1 MDNSASQ
8 ELVASNPEP
17 RNWKGIVISIL
28 CILFVILLVA
38 VSVVWMTP
46 PDPGPRVK
54 GERIR
59 LDTILDGKFK
69 PNSFN
74 ASWFQGSR
82 LVYINIDGGL
92 SVFDART
99 KMTKELLDN
108 ATFRTLNSNNFKI
121 SDDLKHIMIVHDS
134 KRVFRYSAQS
144 KYTIQ
149 SLENRNLPLI
159 KVGTAEVNDASPSQE
174 YLQYAEFVPG
184 GGVVFVKHNNI
195 FYKPNMKTGVVHKV
209 TLSGLQGTIYNGV
222 ADWLYEEEILG
233 QSEALWVSKDGSRLA
248 YVSFNDSLVE
258 SVTLREYGTLKD
270 SGAPIKESQLR
281 EKTFRYP
288 KAGSTNPTVEV
299 FVHMFREDGKGKT
312 VKMVPP
318 EEVKNQDHYVCAVNW
333 VSADS
338 VAVLWMNRLQ
348 NTSFHTMC
356 LPPQYICLQI
366 HVERV
371 SENGGI
377 GWVENRGLPK
387 FKSTGKEMVLIEPIR
402 DGDAGYFPQLV
413 HGKVST
419 SQIIPAMQ
427 LTQGQFE
434 VTKVVGWDENENM
447 IYYMATLPAEP
458 GVRHLFRKSTENSA
472 TNRTCLTCQNQQKF
486 DLGVSNGTLM
496 PCDYSE
502 VIVSPGFEAYVQH
515 CLGPDIPSTH
525 IYSLPDNTLIWTMDT
540 NGKLHDQVSVSS
552 MPSYEEFSIHLPGTN
567 FKARVKLT
575 LPPVLR
581 EEEDFTFPLLINV
594 YGGPGTQTV
603 SSKWSVGWDTY
614 LASQRNF
621 IVASVDVRGTGF
633 QGDDFKHAIFRK
645 LGSYEVTDTLHVIR
659 HLADKLP
666 YIDDNKICVWG
677 WSYGGYLTGMILAED
692 GRLAVQGRKR
702 LLSCGIAVAPV
713 TQWHNYDSAYTERFM
728 GMPTPESNW
737 KGFTESS
744 LTGKA
749 EYIADNTFMVV
760 HGTGDDNVH
769 VQHTMMLSKSLVNH
783 HIIFRQQIY
792 PDEAHGLYGV
802 IKHEHQTMEAFL
814 DDVYGPIEDFFEND
828 YYLAAAK
835 LLEKYA
841 PNGGAH

>member
-1 MDNSASQ
+1 MDGGTVENSASQ

-28 CILFVILLVA
+28 VILFVIVLVA
-38 VSVVWMTP
+38 ASVVWMTP
-46 PDPGPRVK
+46 PDPGPRVQ

-69 PNSFN
+69 PNAFN

-92 SVFDART
+92 SVFDAKT
-99 KMTKELLDN
+99 KNTKELLDN

-121 SDDLKHIMIVHDS
+121 SDDLKHIMIIHDTQ
-134 KRVFRYSAQS
+134 RVFRYSSES

-149 SLENRNLPLI
+149 NLENRDFPLI
-159 KVGTAEVNDASPSQE
+159 KVGTEEVNDAGPSQE
-174 YLQYAEFVPG
+174 FLQYAEFVSG
-184 GGVVFVKHNNI
+184 GGIVFVKHNNI
-195 FYKPNMKTGVVHKV
+195 FYKPNMKTGAVHRI
-209 TLSGLQGTIYNGV
+209 TLSGLRGTIYNGV

-233 QSEALWVSKDGSRLA
+233 QSEALWVSKEGSKLA
-248 YVSFNDSLVE
+248 YVTFNDTLVE
-258 SVTLREYGTLKD
+258 KVTLREYGTPKD
-270 SGAPIKESQLR
+270 SGAPIKEKGLR

-299 FVHMFREDGKGKT
+299 FVHTLRKDGKGKT
-312 VKMVPP
+312 KKITPP
-318 EEVKNQDHYVCAVNW
+318 EEVKNQDHYVCAVSW
-333 VSADS
+333 VSEDS
-338 VAVLWMNRLQ
+338 LAVLWMNRLQ
-348 NTSFHTMC
+348 NTSFHTVC
-356 LPPQYICLQI
+356 QPPQYICLQI
-366 HVERV
+366 YVERV
-371 SENGGI
+371 SEKGGN

-387 FKSTGKEMVLIEPIR
+387 FKSSGKEMVLIEPIR
-402 DGDAGYFPQLV
+402 DGDSGYFPQLV
-413 HGKVST
+413 LGKVST
-419 SQIIPAMQ
+419 SQVIPATQ

-434 VTKVVGWDENENM
+434 VTKIVGWDEVNNLLF
-447 IYYMATLPAEP
+447 YMATLPGQP
-458 GVRHLFRKSTENSA
+458 GVRHLFRKSTVN
-472 TNRTCLTCQNQQKF
+472 NPKNHTCLTCQNQQRF
-486 DLGVSNGTLM
+486 DVGISNGTLM
-496 PCDYSE
+496 PCEYSE
-502 VIVSPGFEAYVQH
+502 VIVSPGYEAYVQH

-525 IYSLPDNTLIWTMDT
+525 IFSLPDNTLLWTMDT
-540 NGKLHDQVSVSS
+540 NGKLQDQVSVSS
-552 MPSYEEFSIHLPGTN
+552 MPRYEEFLVHLPGTK

-581 EEEDFTFPLLINV
+581 EEEDFIFPLIVNI

-621 IVASVDVRGTGF
+621 IVASVDVRGSGF

-659 HLADKLP
+659 HLTDNLK
-666 YIDDNKICVWG
+666 YIDNNKICVWG

-728 GMPTPESNW
+728 GMPTPEGNW

-749 EYIADNTFMVV
+749 DYIADNTFMVV

-769 VQHTMMLSKSLVNH
+769 VQHTMMLSKTLVNH
-783 HIIFRQQIY
+783 HIIFRQQVGIEY
-792 PDEAHGLYGV
+792 NFFLSEQKFVFRFTQMRRMAF
-802 IKHEHQTMEAFL
+802 ME
-814 DDVYGPIEDFFEND
+814 
-828 YYLAAAK
+828 
-835 LLEKYA
+835 
-841 PNGGAH
+841 